1 MYRLT
6 QSYIPQAKHKIELE
20 RCRAEVDVVQKAK
33 EEEMEEVH
41 KRCDLVLAYIFW
53 MSVCIGNCFRVKQA
67 IVKKEEVMTQ
77 LREQHQAAL
86 KRADHLEGLLEQ
98 QRKQLLVSKK

>member
-1 MYRLT
+1 MQPFKLSRGLFVMYRLT

-41 KRCDLVLAYIFW
+41 KRCDLALAYIFW
-53 MSVCIGNCFRVKQA
+53 GRGSLARF
-67 IVKKEEVMTQ
+67 
-77 LREQHQAAL
+77 
-86 KRADHLEGLLEQ
+86 HLERLTKSVLL
-98 QRKQLLVSKK
+98 RA